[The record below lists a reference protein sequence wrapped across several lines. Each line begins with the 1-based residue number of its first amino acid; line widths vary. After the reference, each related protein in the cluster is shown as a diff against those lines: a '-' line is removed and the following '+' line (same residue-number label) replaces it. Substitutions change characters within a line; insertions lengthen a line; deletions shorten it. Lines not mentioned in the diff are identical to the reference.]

1 MNGKYFAT
9 LTIIVLAT
17 GLDQPS
23 ASAQVLEYCNMPLLT
38 IFGNVFVQ
46 SSRLNPSQP
55 TDYSVPPDTGTPDG
69 RRAPGGSRIA
79 T

>member
-23 ASAQVLEYCNMPLLT
+23 ASAQVWEYRNIPLLT
-38 IFGNVFVQ
+38 IFCNVFVQ
-46 SSRLNPSQP
+46 PSRLNPSEP
-55 TDYSVPPDTGTPDG
+55 TDYPVPPDTGTPDG
-69 RRAPGGSRIA
+69 RRTPGGSRIA

>member
-23 ASAQVLEYCNMPLLT
+23 ASAQVLEYRNMPLLT

-46 SSRLNPSQP
+46 PSRLNSSQP

-69 RRAPGGSRIA
+69 RRTLGGSRIA